1 MPFFIHENITFHY
14 LEKGTGIAF
23 LFQHGL
29 GGDVEAVFAL
39 IEPPSG
45 FRLIGMDFR
54 GHGKTSPLGAVEK
67 IAFDCFADD
76 LIALM
81 DHLGIQSGIIGGT
94 SMGGGVAL
102 NCALRYPNRVLGLVL
117 QRPAWL
123 DGPRPENV
131 TIFARIA
138 KLIREH
144 GPQVG
149 LEIFRRSPLYASIA
163 AESNDSA
170 NSLVMLFTHPRA
182 IETVEKLERIPQDAP
197 NRDRRQWHKISVPT
211 LVLANGRDP
220 IHPFDY
226 GKTLAQGI
234 PGAEFNEVT
243 PKSVNLTQYTADVR
257 SYIGDFFKRHWGA
270 TVLG

>member
-1 MPFFIHENITFHY
+1 TATPTGADQISWPVIASRATHTSRGAPSRSRVTTVNALPSAIVKELNPFLIWILQRTLGPPAGQFRFGISLQNPSPFGPRYGGQSPALDNHAGRINSQISAQTLFIRNVVFWTVRQSLYSQTIKNRTQFEVPFFIHENITFHY

-39 IEPPSG
+39 IQPPSG

-54 GHGKTSPLGAVEK
+54 GHGKTSPLGEVEK

-131 TIFARIA
+131 TI
-138 KLIREH
+138 
-144 GPQVG
+144 
-149 LEIFRRSPLYASIA
+149 
-163 AESNDSA
+163 
-170 NSLVMLFTHPRA
+170 
-182 IETVEKLERIPQDAP
+182 
-197 NRDRRQWHKISVPT
+197 
-211 LVLANGRDP
+211 
-220 IHPFDY
+220 
-226 GKTLAQGI
+226 
-234 PGAEFNEVT
+234 
-243 PKSVNLTQYTADVR
+243 
-257 SYIGDFFKRHWGA
+257 
-270 TVLG
+270 